1 MMDLVL
7 ADMFFSAGALVV
19 IAMVFVLFVP
29 KL

>member
-1 MMDLVL
+1 MDLVL